1 LAITQALT
9 EFDMNDEVATVRL
22 FSYGTLRQPEVQRA
36 IFGREVAGRADALV
50 GFAVEALT
58 ITDPA
63 VVALSGKSEHRVLRR
78 TGDPMDRIEGMI
90 FDITEAELAA
100 ADAYEVDDYARVAAR
115 SANGVE
121 TFVYVLATEKE

>member
-1 LAITQALT
+1 VTSDLPANL
-9 EFDMNDEVATVRL
+9 RL

-36 IFGREVAGRADALV
+36 VFGREVAGRADALV

-78 TGDPMDRIEGMI
+78 TGDPKDRIEGMI

-100 ADAYEVDDYARVAAR
+100 ADAYEVDDYARVAVV
-115 SANGVE
+115 SASGVE
-121 TFVYVLATEKE
+121 TFVYVLAAEKE